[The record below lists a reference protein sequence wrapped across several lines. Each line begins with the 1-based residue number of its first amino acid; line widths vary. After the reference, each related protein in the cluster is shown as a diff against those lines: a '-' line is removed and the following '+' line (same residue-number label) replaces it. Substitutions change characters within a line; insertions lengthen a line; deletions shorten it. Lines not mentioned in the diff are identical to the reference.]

1 MVNRLVVALSLVAG
15 LIGTGFVLPA
25 SAADKLAN
33 VPLTW
38 KPTIAPPTRGAMN
51 LTGIENAR
59 LQFEPMVDR
68 REDPALI
75 GLNRDKIPSRR
86 VATQENVARFVNF
99 HFKNL
104 LTGVGLNLVDTGG
117 TVIVKSVLTKYFAD
131 EARKYNGEV
140 EIELTFTDTSGK
152 VLWAYMIGGTSSRYG
167 ISYKADNYYEVLSD
181 ALISASQALI
191 ENPRFRE
198 TLMAAK

>member
-1 MVNRLVVALSLVAG
+1 MVYRHLFALYLVAG
-15 LIGTGFVLPA
+15 LIGAGFVLPA
-25 SAADKLAN
+25 SAADKLES

-51 LTGIENAR
+51 LAGIENAR

-86 VATQENVARFVNF
+86 VATPENVARFVNF

-104 LTGVGLNLVDTGG
+104 LTGVGVNLVDSGG

-131 EARKYNGEV
+131 EAQKYNGEV

-181 ALISASQALI
+181 ALISATQALI
-191 ENPRFRE
+191 QNPRFRE
-198 TLMAAK
+198 TLIAAK

>member
-1 MVNRLVVALSLVAG
+1 MVNRHLVALSLLAG

-25 SAADKLAN
+25 SASDKLEN

-38 KPTIAPPTRGAMN
+38 KPTISPPTRGAMN

-104 LTGVGLNLVDTGG
+104 LTGVGVNLVDSGG

-131 EARKYNGEV
+131 EAQKYNGEV

-181 ALISASQALI
+181 ALISATQALI

-198 TLMAAK
+198 TLMTAK